1 MRLALLAAAG
11 AAAYWVVTRCP
22 PDPREWPGQAQHD
35 LARLKGHLAEA
46 FAAGRRA
53 AAERDQELL
62 DELEAL

>member
-11 AAAYWVVTRCP
+11 AAAYWVITRCP
-22 PDPREWPGQAQHD
+22 PDPREWPGQAQDD
-35 LARLKGHLAEA
+35 LARLRSQLTEA